1 MTNGPRDLSPRA
13 WLTPSR
19 KSITGL
25 GNASTR
31 NSVISRFGFRARE
44 RLGMSTTQTPDDEW
58 AQQALA
64 LLMERVKRA
73 VRMEYAR
80 LARELL

>member
-1 MTNGPRDLSPRA
+1 
-13 WLTPSR
+13 
-19 KSITGL
+19 
-25 GNASTR
+25 
-31 NSVISRFGFRARE
+31 
-44 RLGMSTTQTPDDEW
+44 MSTQTPDDEW
-58 AQQALA
+58 AKQALA

>member
-1 MTNGPRDLSPRA
+1 MRAVSSVSLMRMVGSWRMHFSP
-13 WLTPSR
+13 P
-19 KSITGL
+19 G
-25 GNASTR
+25 
-31 NSVISRFGFRARE
+31 ARLN
-44 RLGMSTTQTPDDEW
+44 RGTDVSTQTPDDEW
-58 AQQALA
+58 AKQALA

>member
-1 MTNGPRDLSPRA
+1 
-13 WLTPSR
+13 
-19 KSITGL
+19 
-25 GNASTR
+25 
-31 NSVISRFGFRARE
+31 
-44 RLGMSTTQTPDDEW
+44 MSTQTPDDKW
-58 AQQALA
+58 AVQALA